1 MAQIRPYSHEVSA
14 LIYGLTTGQTEGNKI
29 NTEFTFLQYSVR
41 WFFSVAKDPA
51 VQLELVKTSCQAVFD
66 ENQQRA
72 R

>member
-1 MAQIRPYSHEVSA
+1 MVLPQVKLKEIRV
-14 LIYGLTTGQTEGNKI
+14 
-29 NTEFTFLQYSVR
+29 NTRNLNLFQYSVR